1 MNYIFTIV
9 HLTKTVMELHCLLI
23 ILAMFS
29 LDRSVVSANGLL
41 WRQHVFHGHNTNRYN
56 AHIHILVELK
66 KTSVTFATCNC
77 FESLKTSQLGPIYAF
92 TILRVAQFSSLIL
105 LKYSITIKRYLYL
118 ITQHFVSGY
127 CTFIAS

>member
-1 MNYIFTIV
+1 
-9 HLTKTVMELHCLLI
+9 MELHCLLI

-41 WRQHVFHGHNTNRYN
+41 WRQHVCHDHNTNRYN
-56 AHIHILVELK
+56 AHIHILVVLK
-66 KTSVTFATCNC
+66 KTSVTFATAYMCNC
-77 FESLKTSQLGPIYAF
+77 FESLKTLQLCPIYAF

-105 LKYSITIKRYLYL
+105 LKYSITVKRYLYL

-127 CTFIAS
+127 CMFMAS

>member
-105 LKYSITIKRYLYL
+105 LNWV
-118 ITQHFVSGY
+118 QHYHKTLSLSDHA
-127 CTFIAS
+127 TFCKWLLHVYR